1 MFIGILILKKF
12 VPPKAPPPEP
22 GGPMPWHYWH
32 TS

>member
-1 MFIGILILKKF
+1 LEFKYLKNSCR
-12 VPPKAPPPEP
+12 PRGPPEP

>member
-1 MFIGILILKKF
+1 
-12 VPPKAPPPEP
+12 VPPKGAPST

>member
-1 MFIGILILKKF
+1 LEFKYLKKF
-12 VPPKAPPPEP
+12 VPPKGPPWT